1 MVNKT
6 YLENNISE
14 SIKNNLDLYSRYCT
28 ISTDFPNSF
37 EIYIVTGEALK
48 QYNYYAKE
56 IVRYVKRWFKLL
68 LKKIVIDFIRDERGI
83 IYFLGVKSFDTVDYT
98 LPKMDLEYLLNEDNM
113 KKLYKTITC
122 RLCLLS
128 YHREKIT
135 KIVTFK
141 LLVKLRDN
149 LERRDKRIFPHIT
162 VSNCIIEE

>member
-1 MVNKT
+1 MNKS

-28 ISTDFPNSF
+28 ISTEYPDSF
-37 EIYIVTGEALK
+37 EIYVVSGEALK
-48 QYNYYAKE
+48 QYEFFAKE
-56 IVRYVKRWFKLL
+56 IVKYVKRWFKLL

-98 LPKMDLEYLLNEDNM
+98 LPKMDLEYLQNEENM

-128 YHREKIT
+128 YHKDKIT
-135 KIVTFK
+135 KVVTFK

-149 LERRDKRIFPHIT
+149 LERRDKKIFPHIT
-162 VSNCIIEE
+162 VNLL